1 MISNV
6 HEAKSQL
13 SKLIE
18 RAEAGEEVVIAR
30 AGTPVVRLVPVNA
43 PQKRTRREAWEAARR
58 EWAERGE
65 RVWMVPEAEMNA
77 YEEELAAIMN
87 GDDEAPPAPAVE

>member
-1 MISNV
+1 MIRANV

-30 AGTPVVRLVPVNA
+30 NGKPVVRLTPIDKPSV
-43 PQKRTRREAWEAARR
+43 QSSKRDILGVLAGKVWTGS
-58 EWAERGE
+58 AED
-65 RVWMVPEAEMNA
+65 
-77 YEEELAAIMN
+77 LAAADKAIDQAFAQ
-87 GDDEAPPAPAVE
+87 GDVFPPQDPVRR

>member
-6 HEAKSQL
+6 HQAKSQL

-30 AGTPVVRLVPVNA
+30 AGTPVVRLVPVNP

-65 RVWMVPEAEMNA
+65 RVWMAPEPEMKA
-77 YEEELAAIMN
+77 FEEELATIMN
-87 GDDEAPPAPAVE
+87 GEDEVAPASAVE